1 MAAPGRPNYKAV
13 TDDDEIEWLQSPP
26 GGTGAAMARRLAVA
40 EELGQPHITRY
51 LHKLIRAHAAEH
63 GRVRMVFD
71 IARQEETVQVA
82 SELLA
87 PRRGA

>member
-1 MAAPGRPNYKAV
+1 MASPGKPNYKAV
-13 TDDDEIEWLQSPP
+13 TDDEEIEWLQAA
-26 GGTGAAMARRLAVA
+26 TGIGVPMARRLSVA

-51 LHKLIRAHAAEH
+51 LHKLIRAHAAEQN
-63 GRVRMVFD
+63 RVRMVFE
-71 IARQEETVQVA
+71 IAKQDETVQVA